1 MVSKLLEVWKKI
13 PDYEN
18 YYEVSNLGN
27 VRTIKG
33 ELLKKIDNKGYDI
46 VYLKN
51 KIFNRPIQV
60 HRLVALAFIENK
72 DNKPIVN
79 HIDGNKRNNCVD
91 NLEWVTESENRK
103 HAVATGLINPTYARK
118 EVYQY
123 DLANNFIKKWDSV
136 KDVVDYL
143 GISRQRFNVLFKQN
157 NGIVKNYKWKY

>member
-60 HRLVALAFIENK
+60 HRLVALAFI
-72 DNKPIVN
+72 
-79 HIDGNKRNNCVD
+79 
-91 NLEWVTESENRK
+91 
-103 HAVATGLINPTYARK
+103 
-118 EVYQY
+118 
-123 DLANNFIKKWDSV
+123 
-136 KDVVDYL
+136 
-143 GISRQRFNVLFKQN
+143 
-157 NGIVKNYKWKY
+157 